1 MCAWPRKSQRNT
13 KYQWHT
19 IFFHY
24 YLVHFR
30 SLFRKSLPFYDD
42 ALQKST
48 EEKGRKKKIISGLG
62 NVFCFA
68 QPLIFHKGI
77 FFFWMCVF
85 WLPAA
90 RHYKSPSVCYYLHS
104 TIIRQKHQ
112 HLISGWF
119 FSAIRNAIKLK
130 NAVAVPMPRPDLMCC
145 HAYGLVF
152 EYSQMY
158 NVTDLAPWFA
168 PLNSCNA
175 MSTDTLKTLF
185 VCWLEKE
192 SSTNGNHHTTALNEH
207 MLFPCIQKH

>member
-1 MCAWPRKSQRNT
+1 MTYN
-13 KYQWHT
+13 
-19 IFFHY
+19 FFP
-24 YLVHFR
+24 LLSCSF
-30 SLFRKSLPFYDD
+30 SLPLPKITSF
-42 ALQKST
+42 LWRCIT
-48 EEKGRKKKIISGLG
+48 EEHRGERKKKKIISGLG

-90 RHYKSPSVCYYLHS
+90 RHYKSPSVCYSLHS
-104 TIIRQKHQ
+104 TIIWQKHQ